1 MKYHFLLLLFL
12 HSIASCQPPNNKP
25 LPTGE
30 SYDPPNS
37 TDTRSKPI
45 YFQSRK
51 TFKVDDIYIS
61 NEFYGARLSNI
72 RIDFNSKNRLIA
84 TIEPENAP
92 INQSAWYAFRIWSDK
107 EKEVTIEMNF
117 PEGKHRYYPKISND
131 GQKWSRLPKHQ
142 FKHNR
147 KEETSELTLKIGPN
161 PIWIAGQELMTT
173 KEVFYW
179 MDSLE
184 QKSFINGE
192 IVGKSQLDKPIRVMK
207 IEESRDKNIIILMT
221 RQHPPE
227 ITGQIAF
234 NAFIETILDST
245 SLSNRFRKYFQV
257 YAFPMV
263 NPDGADQG
271 HWRHNA
277 GGVDLNRDWWEF
289 RQPEIK
295 AITTYLKKT
304 LLNDSTR
311 VWYGFD
317 FHSTGG
323 DILYPI
329 SNEIIP
335 DETSITKPWIDNMKI
350 RLPNDEWK
358 IEPFDI
364 SSPIAKNW
372 IYRTFGAEAV
382 TYEVGDETDRNYVRL
397 KAKIAAEEMMR
408 ILLTRISH

>member
-1 MKYHFLLLLFL
+1 M
-12 HSIASCQPPNNKP
+12 ASCQPPDNKP

-45 YFQSRK
+45 YFQPRK
-51 TFKVDDIYIS
+51 TFKIDDIYIS
-61 NEFYGARLSNI
+61 NEFYGARLTNI
-72 RIDFNSKNRLIA
+72 RKDYNRKNRLIA

-107 EKEVTIEMNF
+107 EKDVTIKMNF
-117 PEGKHRYYPKISND
+117 PEGKHRYHPKISND
-131 GQKWSRLPKHQ
+131 GQRWRKISHRR
-142 FKHNR
+142 FRHNKR
-147 KEETSELTLKIGPN
+147 EKTSQLTLKIGPN
-161 PIWIAGQELMTT
+161 PLWVAGQELMTT
-173 KEVFYW
+173 KEVFHW

-192 IVGKSQLDKPIRVMK
+192 VVGKSQLDKPIRVMK
-207 IEESRDKNIIILMT
+207 IEESQDRNIIILMT

-234 NAFIETILDST
+234 NSFIETVLDST
-245 SLSNRFRKYFQV
+245 YLSNQFRKRFKV

-263 NPDGADQG
+263 NPDGTDQG

-295 AITTYLKKT
+295 AITDYLKKE

-317 FHSTGG
+317 FHSTGA

-329 SNEIIP
+329 SNKIIP
-335 DETSITKPWIDNMKI
+335 DATSITKSWIDNMKI
-350 RLPNDEWK
+350 RLPYDEWK

-364 SSPIAKNW
+364 DSPIAKNW
-372 IYRTFGAEAV
+372 IYRTFGAEAI
-382 TYEVGDETDRNYVRL
+382 TYEVGDETDRTYVQL
-397 KAKIAAEEMMR
+397 KAKVAAEEMMR
-408 ILLTRISH
+408 ILLSRVQ

>member
-1 MKYHFLLLLFL
+1 
-12 HSIASCQPPNNKP
+12 
-25 LPTGE
+25 
-30 SYDPPNS
+30 
-37 TDTRSKPI
+37 
-45 YFQSRK
+45 
-51 TFKVDDIYIS
+51 
-61 NEFYGARLSNI
+61 
-72 RIDFNSKNRLIA
+72 
-84 TIEPENAP
+84 
-92 INQSAWYAFRIWSDK
+92 
-107 EKEVTIEMNF
+107 
-117 PEGKHRYYPKISND
+117 
-131 GQKWSRLPKHQ
+131 
-142 FKHNR
+142 
-147 KEETSELTLKIGPN
+147 
-161 PIWIAGQELMTT
+161 
-173 KEVFYW
+173 

-192 IVGKSQLDKPIRVMK
+192 IVGKSHLDKPIRVMK
-207 IEESRDKNIIILMT
+207 IEESQDRNILILMT

-234 NAFIETILDST
+234 NTFIETILDST
-245 SLSNRFRKYFQV
+245 YLSNRFRKYFQI

-295 AITTYLKKT
+295 AITDYLKKK

-323 DILYPI
+323 DVLYPI

-335 DETSITKPWIDNMKI
+335 DETSITKPWIDNMKK
-350 RLPNDEWK
+350 RLPTDEWK

-372 IYRTFGAEAV
+372 IYRTFGAEAI
-382 TYEVGDETDRNYVRL
+382 TYEVGDETNRNHVRF
-397 KAKIAAEEMMR
+397 KSKIAAEEMMR
-408 ILLTRISH
+408 ILLNRVNQ